1 MTSPGNKVA
10 VKTLGACEH
19 PSPLPYSTHRG
30 DGVGNFVLEDTWIPY
45 EIEHGPNP
53 AAGDSPWFE
62 KAGPR
67 ERLFFDP
74 KDVKAAIV
82 TCGGLCPGL
91 NNVIRSVF
99 LSLHYN
105 YRVPEVLG
113 IRYGYRG
120 LNPSNG
126 HEPLRLTPDLVE
138 GIDEQG
144 GSVLGIS
151 RGAEEASIMVDFL
164 EREGINILFCAGG
177 DGTLRGAHRIHEEV
191 TRRGVRI
198 AVIGIPKTID
208 NDVPYCARTF
218 GFTTAIE
225 MARDVLRLA
234 HNEARSALNGIGL
247 VKVMGRDAGFIAA
260 GATLSSQDVNFTLV
274 PEVPIELEGEHGFL
288 RALEKRIEARH
299 HAVIVVAEGAG
310 QSLFEAARREHDA
323 SGNPRYHDIGLFLK
337 AEISDYLKARGVPFD
352 LKYIDPSYIIRSVPA
367 NSEDCFL
374 TDQFGRRAVHAAMA
388 GRTDV
393 SIGFAN
399 ASFFHVP
406 LTMIT
411 STKKRIE
418 TEDEIWMSVLAATG
432 QPRCF
437 AAPGAG
443 ASPGQGRGSP

>member
-1 MTSPGNKVA
+1 MTSDGNKVA
-10 VKTLGACEH
+10 VKTLGPREH
-19 PSPLPYSTHRG
+19 RSPLPYSTTRG
-30 DGVGNFVLEDTWIPY
+30 DGVGNFVCEDTWIPY
-45 EIEHGPNP
+45 EIELGPD
-53 AAGDSPWFE
+53 ASTKDAPWFE

-67 ERLFFDP
+67 EKLFFDP
-74 KDVKAAIV
+74 KDTRAAIV

-91 NNVIRSVF
+91 NNVIRSAF
-99 LSLHYN
+99 LSLHHN
-105 YRVPEVLG
+105 YRVKEVVG
-113 IRYGYRG
+113 IRYGYSG
-120 LNPSNG
+120 MNPANG
-126 HEPLRLTPDLVE
+126 HEPIRLTPDLVE

-164 EREGINILFCAGG
+164 EREGVDILFCAGG

-191 TRRGVRI
+191 ERRRARI
-198 AVIGIPKTID
+198 AVVGIPKTID
-208 NDVPYCARTF
+208 NDVAYCARTF

-225 MARDVLRLA
+225 MARDVLRYA
-234 HNEARSALNGIGL
+234 HNEARSAVNGIGL

-274 PEVPIELEGEHGFL
+274 PEVPIDLEGEHGIL
-288 RALEKRIEARH
+288 RAVEKRLEARG

-310 QSLFEAARREHDA
+310 QSLFEAVRREQDA

-337 AEISDYLKARGVPFD
+337 AEISDYLKARGVRFD

-388 GRTDV
+388 GRTDM

-406 LTMIT
+406 LDLVT
-411 STKKRIE
+411 STRKRLDP
-418 TEDEIWMSVLAATG
+418 EDEIWMSVLAATG
-432 QPRCF
+432 QPRSF
-437 AAPGAG
+437 SRPKA
-443 ASPGQGRGSP
+443 